1 MEMGLFGMLG
11 QIDGWVNTH
20 GPGMAT
26 LIDIWVRI
34 LCLLFTLI
42 CMFNLTQAIED
53 IAKSLND
60 IRVCVRDR
68 NLNLCEVFKELK
80 QQQHYSPPHT
90 HEGTRRRRQS
100 PPSPVSVSAANPL

>member
-1 MEMGLFGMLG
+1 METGLFSMLS
-11 QIDGWVNTH
+11 QIDGWVTTH
-20 GPGMAT
+20 GQGMAAM
-26 LIDIWVRI
+26 IDSWIRI
-34 LCLLFTLI
+34 LCLLFTLM

-80 QQQHYSPPHT
+80 QHSSYSP
-90 HEGTRRRRQS
+90 TREPRGSVRKRR
-100 PPSPVSVSAANPL
+100 PSTPTASVSAADPL

>member
-1 MEMGLFGMLG
+1 METGLFSMLN
-11 QIDGWVNTH
+11 QIDAWVITH
-20 GPGMAT
+20 GQGMVA
-26 LIDIWVRI
+26 LIDSWVRI

-80 QQQHYSPPHT
+80 QHYSPPRT
-90 HEGTRRRRQS
+90 HESTRRRRQS
-100 PPSPVSVSAANPL
+100 PSSVSVSATDPL